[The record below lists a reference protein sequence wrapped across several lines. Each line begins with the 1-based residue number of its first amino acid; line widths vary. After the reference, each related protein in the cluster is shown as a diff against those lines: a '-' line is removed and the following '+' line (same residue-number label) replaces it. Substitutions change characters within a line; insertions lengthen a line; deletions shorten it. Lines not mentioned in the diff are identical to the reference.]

1 MRRSRW
7 SWAGLAAW
15 LANACLAVTVA
26 AGLVFG
32 ADVADQAWARGI
44 HVTPAQAALHSALM
58 AEGFSHHHGGPHL
71 ASPIAMG
78 EELRGASLLPMAG
91 GSTWGAPPVQALD
104 VDAPEL
110 GAQGCCR
117 LLAPDEATPA
127 GVEPAPRTPPPE
139 AA

>member
-15 LANACLAVTVA
+15 LGNACLAFTIA

-32 ADVADQAWARGI
+32 ADIADRAWARGI
-44 HVTPAQAALHSALM
+44 HVTPAQAALHAALM
-58 AEGFSHHHGGPHL
+58 AEGFSHHHGATKTPARKA
-71 ASPIAMG
+71 ASGA
-78 EELRGASLLPMAG
+78 GASLLPMAG

-110 GAQGCCR
+110 GAAACCR
-117 LLAPDEATPA
+117 LPPMDQPTPA
-127 GVEPAPRTPPPE
+127 GAEPSPRTPPPQL
-139 AA
+139 A